1 MDHDQAKRLG
11 ALIREHREGAGLSL
25 RQLKEL
31 TGIDDGLLSRMES
44 GAILTPSPDK
54 LGRVAEALQI
64 PLADLYAL
72 ADYAAPSELPSMR
85 PYLRTK
91 YRELPISAANE
102 LDAYVQR
109 LAKKHGVSLSG
120 PAPGE
125 DEEPEAPVRSRR
137 RTSKSTTTKKKGGKP

>member
-1 MDHDQAKRLG
+1 MDHDQAKRFG
-11 ALIREHREGAGLSL
+11 ALIRKHREGAGLSL
-25 RQLKEL
+25 RQVKEL

-54 LGRVAEALQI
+54 LGRLAETLAI

-91 YRELPISAANE
+91 YRELPSEAADQ
-102 LDAYVQR
+102 LDSYVQR
-109 LAKKHGVSLSG
+109 LAKKHGVRLSG

-125 DEEPEAPVRSRR
+125 DEAPEAPPRS
-137 RTSKSTTTKKKGGKP
+137 RTSKSTTTKKKGGTR